1 MARDQGAGEG
11 AVDCRCTY
19 AGCPRRGNCRE
30 CLRYHL
36 VSREL
41 PACAFPPEVERS
53 YDRSFERF
61 IETYGERR
69 RPPR

>member
-1 MARDQGAGEG
+1 MSHGQGARGG

-19 AGCPRRGNCRE
+19 AGCERRGDCRA

-36 VSREL
+36 ANREL
-41 PACAFPPEVERS
+41 PACAFPPEVERT

-61 IETYGERR
+61 IETYGEDGRAAR
-69 RPPR
+69 